1 MKTQMIVNRVDDWFY
16 IEDLELDICILS
28 MNILIKLSTRKCA
41 GYSYDRVKLAMIV
54 LKRKSAEAITAV
66 DKALVILFSRNL
78 IVFERTQKNEAKKI
92 LITDLGIK
100 AVEQYKELME
110 NVD

>member
-41 GYSYDRVKLAMIV
+41 GYSY
-54 LKRKSAEAITAV
+54 
-66 DKALVILFSRNL
+66 
-78 IVFERTQKNEAKKI
+78 
-92 LITDLGIK
+92 
-100 AVEQYKELME
+100 
-110 NVD
+110 